1 MKNNKVVNNNEMRKG
16 EDNMI
21 EIFKNEEFGE
31 IRTLTINNEPYF
43 VGKDVASVLGYKNIS
58 DTLKKHVDNEDKGVA
73 KCDTLGGTQK
83 MTVINESGLYSLIL
97 SSKLPTAKK
106 FKRWVTSEVL
116 PSIRKHGA
124 YMTEE
129 TLEKAI
135 TNPDFLIKLATELK
149 HEKEQ
154 RKLLEEEKKIN
165 APKVIFADAVSVSDT
180 NISIGSLSKLLKQN
194 GINVGRNRLFEWL
207 RENKYLISKGSDK
220 NMPTQRSMEQGLFEV
235 KEGTVCTPNGEVKL
249 TKTTM
254 VTGKGQ
260 QYFINR
266 ILKAFEK

>member
-1 MKNNKVVNNNEMRKG
+1 
-16 EDNMI
+16 
-21 EIFKNEEFGE
+21 
-31 IRTLTINNEPYF
+31 
-43 VGKDVASVLGYKNIS
+43 
-58 DTLKKHVDNEDKGVA
+58 
-73 KCDTLGGTQK
+73 

-129 TLEKAI
+129 TIEKAI

-235 KEGTVCTPNGEVKL
+235 KEGTIGTPNGEVKL